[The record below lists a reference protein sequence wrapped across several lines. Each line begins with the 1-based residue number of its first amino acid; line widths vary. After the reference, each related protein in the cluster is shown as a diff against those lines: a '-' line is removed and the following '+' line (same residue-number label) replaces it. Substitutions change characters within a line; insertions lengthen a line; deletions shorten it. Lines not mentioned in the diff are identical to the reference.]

1 MNNYGKIVLLLA
13 FFAPGYAMADT
24 KPDFSP
30 PPVPEFM
37 LHKPTKSLTI
47 EEMKK
52 QADQASE
59 KAKAEKA
66 AAEKAALEK
75 SEKK

>member
-1 MNNYGKIVLLLA
+1 MLA
-13 FFAPGYAMADT
+13 FFAPGIAMADAQ
-24 KPDFSP
+24 PDFSP

-37 LHKPTKSLTI
+37 LHKSAKPLTV

-52 QADQASE
+52 QADQAAE